1 MIIVSPFSK
10 PGVVDH
16 EVMDHTSI
24 LKFIAAN
31 WDLPSL
37 TPREANASDMMSAF
51 AFPEGGRK
59 QMDPYPRATVSRTP
73 IYLLSLG
80 VFAEDLTRIKDAA
93 RVRFARVHLS
103 A

>member
-1 MIIVSPFSK
+1 
-10 PGVVDH
+10 
-16 EVMDHTSI
+16 
-24 LKFIAAN
+24 
-31 WDLPSL
+31 
-37 TPREANASDMMSAF
+37 
-51 AFPEGGRK
+51 
-59 QMDPYPRATVSRTP
+59 MDPYPRATVSRTP